1 MSLRYPQVRV
11 GLDDVRMTD
20 VAMLGVLRRFV
31 RSRADLVTGFVMLGS
46 LAVTAA
52 GAFALVL
59 EVPTWR
65 GRQSVTHAARLID
78 EGDYAP
84 AIRTLLGAVAA
95 APQDARAHYYLGLAY
110 ARLGVVT
117 GAMRQLSDAVRLAP
131 GDPRV
136 HDALGQTLREMGD
149 SRAARRELEEAAHL
163 DPGDPRYQI
172 DLAGLLLDQGELAP
186 AVERLRQAVRL
197 RPRSAEIRLLLA
209 TALRRAGDYD
219 GMVREYTK
227 VRRLAPSNPLGEIA
241 RQALNER
248 GVR

>member
-1 MSLRYPQVRV
+1 MELSSASHVARVASRPWRDGHVRI
-11 GLDDVRMTD
+11 TD
-20 VAMLGVLRRFV
+20 VAMPGTLRRFV

-84 AIRTLLGAVAA
+84 AIRTLLGAVATP
-95 APQDARAHYYLGLAY
+95 PQDARAHYYLGLAY

-149 SRAARRELEEAAHL
+149 SRAARRELEEV
-163 DPGDPRYQI
+163 
-172 DLAGLLLDQGELAP
+172 AP